1 MLRTIVRVLVMSP
14 RPALVSTAALGL
26 GLLLGIAAGA
36 TGAVQPERH
45 AKHLVTNA
53 FRGATAWEAPSAARG
68 LVPAS
73 QADTAY
79 TDPTGDATGGSPDV
93 RATVVTN
100 DATGI
105 VTFRVA
111 VAGVPAADTWVDIYF
126 DVDRNTSTGDD
137 DGDEYNIY
145 LRGSDTATGAAR
157 FDGSSSVN
165 SGPCDGTSRISERNL
180 VDLDQQV

>member
-111 VAGVPAADTWVDIYF
+111 VAGVPAADTWSTSTSTLSQH
-126 DVDRNTSTGDD
+126 VDRRRRRRRVQHLPSRLGHGNR
-137 DGDEYNIY
+137 
-145 LRGSDTATGAAR
+145 RG
-157 FDGSSSVN
+157 
-165 SGPCDGTSRISERNL
+165 PI
-180 VDLDQQV
+180 